1 MTPSTLPPRTD
12 PAGFTGRQPATGRRP
27 ATGLLAVLTGLL
39 VTAAGVALAILLNHV
54 VPYVGPLT
62 GAVVRGSTVK
72 TDNLT
77 VVPYVGPLTG
87 AVVLGALL
95 PNLGLHLEALRP
107 GTRFAARRLLR
118 LGVVLLGLQLAV
130 PQVLRLGAANLLLV
144 VAVVLAT
151 FFGTQWLGARLG
163 VSRGQSLLVATGF
176 ALFGLGTGVHL
187 SSLPAAG
194 RSCWGWCRG
203 YWWACWRTWASA
215 WSADP
220 RWAARS
226 PSGLHRVSVGSP
238 ERGNVS
244 ATTAH
249 HLTRRGSAGPPA
261 RAGWRSP

>member
-12 PAGFTGRQPATGRRP
+12 AAGFTGRQPATGRRP
-27 ATGLLAVLTGLL
+27 VAGLLAVLPGLL
-39 VTAAGVALAILLNHV
+39 VTAAGVALAILLNH
-54 VPYVGPLT
+54 
-62 GAVVRGSTVK
+62 
-72 TDNLT
+72 

-107 GTRFAARRLLR
+107 GTHFAARRLLR

-144 VAVVLAT
+144 VVVVLATFFGT

-176 ALFGLGTGVHL
+176 AVCGAADRRPGAPAGAGVVATGGRAGVRGRPPGRLTPGGPPGL
-187 SSLPAAG
+187 
-194 RSCWGWCRG
+194 R
-203 YWWACWRTWASA
+203 
-215 WSADP
+215 
-220 RWAARS
+220 
-226 PSGLHRVSVGSP
+226 RVSVGSP